1 MKKQRTVAQR
11 KALYG
16 WLFILPFTIG
26 FVMFFIQPLVFS
38 IIYSFNTLRLTP
50 DGMDVI
56 FKGFDNYI
64 QLFTKDVEFLPY
76 FAAQLRQMAVQ
87 VPFILLFSLF
97 IAIILNQK
105 FRGRAAMR
113 AVFFLPVII
122 SSGVIISLMK
132 QDVFSQSITAGSAQ
146 ASYIFQSSGIAEMLA
161 NSNIPTAISNYVTE
175 VINGC
180 FDMLWKTGVQT
191 LVFLAAVQSIPG
203 HLYEAA
209 KVEGATAW
217 ESFWKITFPMISP
230 MILVNVVYSIIDTF
244 TDYNNAMM
252 QMIIRIGFNE
262 FRYGY
267 ACAMAWV
274 YMAAVLAILGVIVL
288 IVRKMIFYYTET

>member
-122 SSGVIISLMK
+122 SSGVIISIMK